1 MSNNTNEDIFIENI
15 LNAHMEPND
24 DLLNE
29 SIIEYGEFFKRDIRN
44 LNKQITELNNDIE
57 QMEIKCDERFQKFEQ
72 EYTTHMEQ
80 TKKEFHTETIKLK
93 TKIKKLNIQVN
104 NNKKNDIKYL
114 NNIILIRQI
123 LLRLFNILWNN
134 NLHLINYD
142 IDYNILAIKIIDKMY
157 KCINELKSEDI
168 LTHDL
173 THRLLNFI
181 EEQIKLNEDKF

>member
-1 MSNNTNEDIFIENI
+1 
-15 LNAHMEPND
+15 
-24 DLLNE
+24 
-29 SIIEYGEFFKRDIRN
+29 
-44 LNKQITELNNDIE
+44 
-57 QMEIKCDERFQKFEQ
+57 
-72 EYTTHMEQ
+72 MEQ

-142 IDYNILAIKIIDKMY
+142 IDYNILAINTPELIKKDLIKENSIKFSLAVIHNFIEYDKELCKLFIKINHNFHPNIKIIDKMY

-181 EEQIKLNEDKF
+181 EEQIKLNEDKFKN

>member
-72 EYTTHMEQ
+72 EYTTHMDS
-80 TKKEFHTETIKLK
+80 F
-93 TKIKKLNIQVN
+93 
-104 NNKKNDIKYL
+104 NKSSFGSI
-114 NNIILIRQI
+114 
-123 LLRLFNILWNN
+123 
-134 NLHLINYD
+134 
-142 IDYNILAIKIIDKMY
+142 
-157 KCINELKSEDI
+157 
-168 LTHDL
+168 
-173 THRLLNFI
+173 
-181 EEQIKLNEDKF
+181 